1 MRHPILPH
9 APNYKTDMKATFKDI
24 MSQLQKKEYAPVYF
38 LAGEE
43 PLYIDKISRYIEE
56 NVIDES
62 NRDFN
67 QAVFY
72 AKDTEIDEVVANAR
86 EFPFGS
92 EKRVVIAKE
101 AKDWP
106 DLDALK
112 AYAKNPSP
120 STILVICYKYAKL
133 KAELASAFD
142 KEGVVFE
149 SPKVQDYNL
158 AKWVLTCAEEH
169 KYKIS
174 QQTAELIAEHI
185 GNDLSRIDNEF
196 FKLKIFVPEGSEITP
211 EVVEKFIGISN
222 QYNVFALRDALVER
236 QAALAYKI
244 VDVFGQNIKSNS
256 IIAAI
261 ASLFSYYNALLS
273 FHFAP
278 KKDLEEQRALFGN
291 RQSPAQLQRHARIAL
306 GYSTAS
312 LIKIISILREFDARA
327 KGVDNSVQEAEL
339 YKELVY
345 RILH

>member
-1 MRHPILPH
+1 MRHPIPPH
-9 APNYKTDMKATFKDI
+9 APNYKTDMKSTFADI
-24 MSQLQKKEYAPVYF
+24 MSKLQKKEYAPVYF

-56 NVIDES
+56 NVIDEA

-72 AKDTEIDEVVANAR
+72 AKDTEIDEVVASAK

-106 DLDALK
+106 KLDALK

-133 KAELASAFD
+133 KAELTTAFD
-142 KEGVVFE
+142 KTGVVFE
-149 SPKVQDYNL
+149 STKVPDYNL
-158 AKWVLTCAEEH
+158 AQWVLACAKEH
-169 KYKIS
+169 NYKIS
-174 QQTAELIAEHI
+174 QTTAALIAEHI
-185 GNDLSRIDNEF
+185 GNDLTRIDNEF

-211 EVVEKFIGISN
+211 EVVEKYIGISN
-222 QYNVFALRDALVER
+222 QYNVFALRDALVSR
-236 QAALAYKI
+236 DAVKAYKI
-244 VDVFGQNIKSNS
+244 VDVFGQNIKNNS

-261 ASLFSYYNALLS
+261 ASLFSYYNSLLS

-278 KKDLEEQRALFGN
+278 KKDQDDQRAVFGT
-291 RQSPAQLQRHARIAL
+291 RRSVPQLQRDARIAM
-306 GYSTAS
+306 GYSPAS

-327 KGVDNSVQEAEL
+327 KGVDNSVEESEL

>member
-1 MRHPILPH
+1 
-9 APNYKTDMKATFKDI
+9 
-24 MSQLQKKEYAPVYF
+24 MSKLQKKEYAPIYF

-56 NVIDES
+56 NVIDEA

-72 AKDTEIDEVVANAR
+72 AKDTEISEVVSSAK

-92 EKRVVIAKE
+92 EKRVVIVKE
-101 AKDWP
+101 AKNWP
-106 DLDALK
+106 ELSALQ
-112 AYAKNPSP
+112 AYAQNPTP

-133 KAELASAFD
+133 KAEFTAAFS
-142 KEGVVFE
+142 KNGVVFE
-149 SPKVQDYNL
+149 SAKVLDYNL
-158 AKWVLTCAEEH
+158 AKWVLTCAKEH
-169 KYKIS
+169 NYKIS
-174 QQTAELIAEHI
+174 QVTAELIAEHI
-185 GNDLSRIDNEF
+185 GNDLTRIDNEF

-222 QYNVFALRDALVER
+222 QYNVFALRDALVNR
-236 QAALAYKI
+236 DAVRAYKI
-244 VDVFGQNIKSNS
+244 VDVFGQNTKNNS
-256 IIAAI
+256 IIPAI
-261 ASLFSYYNALLS
+261 ASLFNYYNSLLK

-278 KKDLEEQRALFGN
+278 KKDLGELRAIFGSK
-291 RQSPAQLQRHARIAL
+291 RTVPQLQREARIAM
-306 GYSTAS
+306 GYSPAF

-327 KGVDNSVQEAEL
+327 KGIDNSVEESEL